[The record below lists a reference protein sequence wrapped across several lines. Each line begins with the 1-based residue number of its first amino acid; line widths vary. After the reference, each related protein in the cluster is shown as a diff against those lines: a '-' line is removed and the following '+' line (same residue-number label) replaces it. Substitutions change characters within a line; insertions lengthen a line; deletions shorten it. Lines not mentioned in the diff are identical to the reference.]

1 MAEIAVLKQLLIVL
15 TATLSIVFVFQKLRV
30 PVILGF
36 LVAGI
41 IIGPNSLGL
50 IHDVHE
56 VELLAEIGV
65 VLLLFTIGLEF
76 SLAEFYTARSNILW
90 AGVLQVGITTL
101 VSLGALLFMG
111 FSPQVGIF
119 FGFLISLSSTVI
131 VLKVYSDRREIDSL
145 QGRLATGLLLFQDL
159 CIVPMMLLLPVLGQS
174 GHVSFFLV
182 GWALL
187 KAILVLL
194 LVVAAAR
201 SALPWLLRQ
210 VAIVRNREIFLLFV
224 IFICLGTAWLTSWL
238 GLSLAL
244 GAFIAGLLISESE
257 YSHQIVADILPLRD
271 CFAGIFFI
279 SIGMLL
285 NIDFLAANIVT
296 SLLNFVMIIGIKA
309 LVIFLIYWWLY
320 RSLRLGVILGLSLA
334 QIGEFSFILAAAGR
348 DLGLLTEAAG
358 QTFLAASILTM
369 VATPFMIQWV
379 NRLAYGLEAIVKAPG
394 RVAAAEKQKEKADAG
409 HVMVVGYGLNGQN
422 LAQVLKQVGIP
433 YRILEMNPDLIS
445 EGKAAGEPITFG
457 DGTQPDVLEAAGIH
471 GARAMVVAISDPV
484 ATVRTVWQAR
494 SLRPDLFILVRT
506 RYVSD
511 IDQLYRIGASQVI
524 PEEFETSVEI
534 FARVL
539 EEFHVPRNVI
549 ALQVDLMRRER
560 YGMLRGLKLEGKS
573 LDQLSQYLVG
583 TTTDTVLLLE
593 GSPAVGQTLAG
604 LEVRSRYGVTVIAVV
619 RNGESVH
626 NPPPDFL
633 LSAGDVLVLLGSH
646 QELDQAMR
654 LLSPATNT
662 ISNF

>member
-1 MAEIAVLKQLLIVL
+1 MDDIAVLKQLLIVL

-36 LVAGI
+36 LVAGV
-41 IIGPNSLGL
+41 IIGPDSLGL

-76 SLAEFYTARSNILW
+76 SLSEFHTARNYILW
-90 AGVLQVGITTL
+90 AGILQVAVTTL
-101 VSLGALLFMG
+101 VSLAAALFLG
-111 FSPQVGIF
+111 HSAQVGIF

-145 QGRLATGLLLFQDL
+145 QGKLATGLLLFQDL
-159 CIVPMMLLLPVLGQS
+159 CIVPMMLLLPVLGQT
-174 GHVSFFLV
+174 GDVSLLLI

-201 SALPWLLRQ
+201 SVLPWLLRQ

-224 IFICLGTAWLTSWL
+224 IFVCLGTAWLTSTL

-257 YSHQIVADILPLRD
+257 YSHQIVAEIVPLRD
-271 CFAGIFFI
+271 CFSGIFFI

-285 NIDFLAANIVT
+285 NVHFLMDNIVPALMNF
-296 SLLNFVMIIGIKA
+296 LLIIGVKA
-309 LVIFLIYWWLY
+309 LVIFLIYWRLY

-348 DLGLLTEAAG
+348 DFGLLTETAG

-369 VATPFMIQWV
+369 TATPFLIQWV
-379 NRLAYGLEAIVKAPG
+379 NRLAYGFEAMVKVPG
-394 RVAAAEKQKEKADAG
+394 VKTPAEKDRQESATG

-422 LAQVLKQVGIP
+422 LTRVLKEVGIR

-445 EGKAAGEPITFG
+445 KAKAAREPVTFG
-457 DGTQPDVLEAAGIH
+457 DGTQQNVLEHAGIH
-471 GARAMVVAISDPV
+471 GARAMVVAISDSV
-484 ATVRTVWQAR
+484 ATLHTVRQAR
-494 SLRPDLFILVRT
+494 SLRSDLFILVRT

-511 IDQLYRIGASQVI
+511 IDKLYRIGASQVI

-539 EEFHVPRNVI
+539 EEYHVPRNVI
-549 ALQVDLMRRER
+549 SLQVDLMRRER
-560 YGMLRGLKLEGKS
+560 YRMMRGLKLEGKS
-573 LDQLSQYLVG
+573 LDQLSQYLAG
-583 TTTDTVLLLE
+583 TITDTVLLLE
-593 GSPAVGQTLAG
+593 GSPAVGKTLAG

-619 RNGESVH
+619 RDGKSIH
-626 NPPPDFL
+626 NPPQDFL

-646 QELDQAMR
+646 QELDQATR
-654 LLSPATNT
+654 LLSPTSET
-662 ISNF
+662 SSNF